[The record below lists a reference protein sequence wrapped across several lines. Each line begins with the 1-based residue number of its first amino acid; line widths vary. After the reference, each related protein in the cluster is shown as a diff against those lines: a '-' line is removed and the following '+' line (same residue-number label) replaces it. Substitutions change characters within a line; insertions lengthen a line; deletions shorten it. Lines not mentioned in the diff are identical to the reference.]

1 MVREVPVHPSRLV
14 DWDRSVRPV
23 VTKRGRASRRLWRG
37 RDVKIPS
44 RHDVSGIMA
53 PDQQGRTNDK
63 ATAYQPEKGSAK
75 ANMATDAALI
85 GRRPVKSPAILA
97 ATWEIPRYH
106 KRNARTLAVTE

>member
-37 RDVKIPS
+37 RDGKIPS
-44 RHDVSGIMA
+44 RHDVSG
-53 PDQQGRTNDK
+53 
-63 ATAYQPEKGSAK
+63 TAYQPEKGSAK

-106 KRNARTLAVTE
+106 KRNARTLAGVNPSSNASA